1 VIENAKAAMVKEA
14 ELAREKQ
21 QKESL
26 DLALFVSEKFL
37 KEKITK
43 EQDRKILERIA
54 AEME

>member
-43 EQDRKILERIA
+43 EQESENIGKNRC
-54 AEME
+54 